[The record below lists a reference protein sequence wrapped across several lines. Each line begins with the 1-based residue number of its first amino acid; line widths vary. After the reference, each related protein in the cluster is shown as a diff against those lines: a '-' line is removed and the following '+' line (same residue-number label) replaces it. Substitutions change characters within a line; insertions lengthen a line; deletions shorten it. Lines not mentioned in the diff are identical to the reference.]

1 MNEYEKYMK
10 RCLELAALGKGNT
23 APNPMVGSVIVLNDQ
38 IIGEGYHRR
47 CGEAHAEVNAIA
59 SVKDQTLLVHS
70 TLYVSL
76 EPCAHYGKTPPCA
89 DLIVSKKI
97 PHVVV
102 GTTDSNKLVAGKGIE
117 KLLQAGCKVDMGI
130 LEKECRE
137 INRRFFTFQE
147 QKRPYIILKWAQ
159 TADGFIDI
167 KRESTE
173 RAARISNELSQT
185 LVHKWRS
192 EEQAIMVGTNTA
204 MMDNPQLTTRKW
216 PGKNP
221 IRIVLDRNLRLP
233 ASLHLFDQSVPTIV
247 FNEKSN
253 QEQANRTYIQI
264 AFSDKLID
272 SVLNELY
279 KRNIQSVIIEGG
291 AKLLNSFIEA
301 GKWDEARVFTAD
313 KYFREGV
320 KAPILN
326 AEPNSQ
332 DWLKKDLLQVFR
344 NKK

>member
-1 MNEYEKYMK
+1 MNEQEKYMK

-38 IIGEGYHRR
+38 IIGEGYHRQ

-59 SVKDQTLLVHS
+59 SVKDQSLLVHA

-89 DLIVSKKI
+89 DLIVNKKI

-102 GTTDSNKLVAGKGIE
+102 GTTDSNKLVAGKGIG

-159 TADGFIDI
+159 TADGFIDF
-167 KRESTE
+167 RCESTE
-173 RAARISNELSQT
+173 KAARISNELSHT

-204 MMDNPQLTTRKW
+204 LMDNPQLTTRKW

-233 ASLHLFDQSVPTIV
+233 ASLHLFDQSVPTLV

-253 QEQANRTYIQI
+253 QEQANLTYIQI
-264 AFSDKLID
+264 DFNDNPID

-279 KRNIQSVIIEGG
+279 IRNIQSVIIEGG
-291 AKLLNSFIEA
+291 AELLNSLIKA
-301 GKWDEARVFTAD
+301 GKWDEARIFTAD
-313 KYFREGV
+313 KYFNQGV
-320 KAPILN
+320 KAPVLN
-326 AEPNSQ
+326 AEPDYRDS
-332 DWLKKDLLQVFR
+332 LGKDLLEVFR